1 MSRVDVVILGAV
13 IVVMGCASAQK
24 EEPQPASSPRLSRS
38 SRPTPPPPRTYPIS
52 LDARAPAT
60 ELGQALAERAR
71 EIGVSGQVA
80 FVWGDVVPA
89 PPNARRVELRA
100 GSASV
105 PGFLVPE
112 AHEIDMGQLA
122 PDIHNVVMVGCDEQG
137 LYGSHPSGPG
147 RHRIDFSVSDAET
160 RREAHEVFAFV
171 SIMPGD
177 VSSRLTSGQ
186 VVSLLGQL
194 PTRVRYAVLAL
205 PS

>member
-13 IVVMGCASAQK
+13 IVVMGCAGTQK
-24 EEPQPASSPRLSRS
+24 EEPQPASAPRVSRVA
-38 SRPTPPPPRTYPIS
+38 RPTAPPPRTYAMTV
-52 LDARAPAT
+52 DARAPAA
-60 ELGQALAERAR
+60 ELGHELAARAR

-80 FVWGDVVPA
+80 FVWGDVAPV

-100 GSASV
+100 GEARV

-112 AHEIDMGQLA
+112 AHEVDMGQLA
-122 PDIHNVVMVGCDEQG
+122 ADIHNVVMVGCDDQG

-147 RHRIDFSVSDAET
+147 RHRIDFGASDAEA
-160 RREAHEVFAFV
+160 RREAQELFAFV

-177 VSSRLTSGQ
+177 ISARLTSGQ
-186 VVSLLGQL
+186 VVSLLQQL